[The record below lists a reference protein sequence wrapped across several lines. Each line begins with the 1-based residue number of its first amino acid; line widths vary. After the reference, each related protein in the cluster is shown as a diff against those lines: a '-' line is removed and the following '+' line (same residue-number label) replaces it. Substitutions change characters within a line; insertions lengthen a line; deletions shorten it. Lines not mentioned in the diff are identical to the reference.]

1 MKKKI
6 FNPEKSP
13 VLSKSADKSNVGKV
27 YRGETKYIDR
37 EPKKQRNYV
46 VVGESFPHFRKYKKA
61 NHPALIVG
69 EIEPDE
75 YKYRKVMHTER
86 DGRHINEKV
95 DPNPDPT
102 DKRPMYI
109 AHRIR
114 HDKKKFFGKKYPW
127 KYPPKNK
134 G

>member
-46 VVGESFPHFRKYKKA
+46 VVGENKRGVSVAKLKTIKTFDENGKNA
-61 NHPALIVG
+61 DSSLVEINHAR
-69 EIEPDE
+69 
-75 YKYRKVMHTER
+75 Y
-86 DGRHINEKV
+86 
-95 DPNPDPT
+95 
-102 DKRPMYI
+102 
-109 AHRIR
+109 
-114 HDKKKFFGKKYPW
+114 
-127 KYPPKNK
+127 
-134 G
+134 